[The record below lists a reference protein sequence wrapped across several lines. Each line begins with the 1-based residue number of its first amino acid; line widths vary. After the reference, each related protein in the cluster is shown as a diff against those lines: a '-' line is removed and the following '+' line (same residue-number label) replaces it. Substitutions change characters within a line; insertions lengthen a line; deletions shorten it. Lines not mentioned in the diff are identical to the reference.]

1 MTKLIIVTGT
11 PGAGKSTI
19 LGALAKK
26 KLINLINL
34 GNLMLDI
41 AKDKYG
47 IKGRED
53 LGRMTG
59 DQIKENREAAFADI
73 IEKKKDAIIDTH
85 LTIKYGRRYVP
96 GFTIEELEK
105 IRIKAMV
112 YIDATAKEIWRRRHN
127 DQSKFDRRN
136 ISDTEAEIDE
146 QKSVNLAILSSC
158 AIYLSIPIYI
168 IYNSDGKVKE
178 AEAELEKIVKEHFGM

>member
-1 MTKLIIVTGT
+1 MTKLILVTGT

-19 LGALAKK
+19 LDALGKK
-26 KLINLINL
+26 KPINLINL
-34 GNLMLDI
+34 GNVMLDI
-41 AKDKYG
+41 AEKKFG
-47 IKGRED
+47 TRSRED
-53 LGRMTG
+53 LGRMSEEEIR
-59 DQIKENREAAFADI
+59 QNREDAFAEI
-73 IEKKKDAIIDTH
+73 IASKKDSIIDTH

-96 GFTIEELEK
+96 GVTIEELK
-105 IRIKAMV
+105 GIRIKAIV
-112 YIDATAKEIWRRRHN
+112 YIDATAKEIWKRRHS
-127 DQSKFDRRN
+127 DPSKSDRRN